1 MFSTL
6 YIVSILIVVLAGSVH
21 VVWPRFVIR
30 RSSLDAAS
38 NLRHLLFTRV
48 ICYRVVLV
56 SSVVGFIG
64 ALITDNSNAALFS
77 QALFNTVIAAVHI
90 WTANLTVRFVKEA
103 EQQASNPVVVNT

>member
-21 VVWPRFVIR
+21 IVWPRFVIR
-30 RSSLDAAS
+30 RSNLDAAS

-48 ICYRVVLV
+48 ICYRVVVV

-77 QALFNTVIAAVHI
+77 QALFNAVIAVVHI

-103 EQQASNPVVVNT
+103 DGYASKAVAINT